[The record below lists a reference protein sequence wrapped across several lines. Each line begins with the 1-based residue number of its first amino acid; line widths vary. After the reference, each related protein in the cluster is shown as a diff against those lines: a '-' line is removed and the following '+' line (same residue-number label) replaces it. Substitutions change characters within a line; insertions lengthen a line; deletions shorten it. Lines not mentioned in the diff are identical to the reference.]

1 MPPNDHKVATLNS
14 SRVNI
19 NLERYVFELVIG
31 TFLQL
36 SISDLAPNYTGS
48 LIAIINTAGN
58 AMGFLTP
65 IVTSAIV
72 DANVSAHSLTVLSFI
87 CLGQVFKKPSTS
99 LTFLLQPT
107 FKGWRAA
114 YLLAAGVTAWGA
126 TMFLF
131 FGDTKIQ
138 EWNYPPKIE
147 QVDLNYRRLSNISTR
162 DLKAEG

>member
-1 MPPNDHKVATLNS
+1 M
-14 SRVNI
+14 
-19 NLERYVFELVIG
+19 
-31 TFLQL
+31 
-36 SISDLAPNYTGS
+36 
-48 LIAIINTAGN
+48 
-58 AMGFLTP
+58 
-65 IVTSAIV
+65 
-72 DANVSAHSLTVLSFI
+72 
-87 CLGQVFKKPSTS
+87 
-99 LTFLLQPT
+99 TFLLQPT

>member
-1 MPPNDHKVATLNS
+1 MKRAL
-14 SRVNI
+14 
-19 NLERYVFELVIG
+19 
-31 TFLQL
+31 
-36 SISDLAPNYTGS
+36 
-48 LIAIINTAGN
+48 
-58 AMGFLTP
+58 
-65 IVTSAIV
+65 
-72 DANVSAHSLTVLSFI
+72 
-87 CLGQVFKKPSTS
+87 
-99 LTFLLQPT
+99 LLQPT
-107 FKGWRAA
+107 FKGWRTA